1 MLGPAAKIHPRLP
14 MFEAMAR
21 RDRRWDKERVRAGV

>member
-1 MLGPAAKIHPRLP
+1 MLGPAAEIHHRLP
-14 MFEAMAR
+14 VFEAMAR